1 MTARIYID
9 EDSMDRV
16 LVAALRARGVDV
28 LTALEADM
36 IERDDAEHL
45 AFATSS
51 KRVLL
56 TCNTGDFC
64 QLHQDWLTAEEVHS
78 GIVCM
83 QQQAQSTGPRLRRLL
98 RLFSTIGAEEM
109 QNRLE
114 FLNNWSE

>member
-1 MTARIYID
+1 MARIYLD

-16 LVAALRARGVDV
+16 LVVALRARGVDV
-28 LTALEADM
+28 LTALEAEM
-36 IERDDAEHL
+36 IERDDAAHL
-45 AFATSS
+45 AFATMNE
-51 KRVLL
+51 RVLL

-64 QLHQDWLTAEEVHS
+64 RLHQDCLNSERTHF

-83 QQQAQSTGPRLRRLL
+83 QQQVHSTGPRLRRLL

-109 QNRLE
+109 RNRLE